1 MKNKVLKKR
10 AMLSKIL
17 INGIVSALI
26 ACLLFAGSALSEET
40 ISSSTGEQPKV
51 SNVWFE
57 ADIRSAFDDLASQ
70 AGITILVDDY
80 VEGFITLSLE
90 DVSLDEAIK
99 MMCMKGDYDYRKLE
113 DDLFIIGS
121 MYPDSPTFQ
130 KHAVTRRI
138 ELNYADSK
146 NVITLLKHYELYMS
160 AAGRTIVIRAWPKL
174 ADKIEED
181 MRILDKAPKQ
191 VQGQIVI
198 AELTE
203 EARVELGLNILEYTS
218 NGEKG
223 WSFTLEP
230 GEVGLNLTDIYKFMV
245 TLKALERKG
254 KASLRASTIVT
265 VPEGKE
271 TTIGLGK
278 EMRIVIEKEQEY
290 YRVET
295 VRAETSLTLAIER
308 VTSNNEIIFNFKV
321 VAGDIAEEVPK
332 ITQIPV
338 VYDRFAEGTAIVPNN
353 TAFIIGGLT
362 REIERTIRGAFPPSK
377 STVKEKTDLL
387 IVVLPHIVGTPMARP
402 GILEKELERVTE
414 KPEVKKEFKWRLGL
428 HTTYF
433 WSGVNDFV
441 EEEGYDI
448 LDPMI
453 FYEGRL
459 DLSPHLT
466 LFGGAGTSEKAGNGL
481 NMTCY
486 GFLLTTDAVFERRRF
501 FIGGGIANGE
511 LNLNG
516 DEYTLNSYLLKT
528 GLELK
533 FGMLKLGGGYNYFP
547 RRWKRNTGVE
557 KNIDSSGVY
566 VHIGLCYEVK

>member
-1 MKNKVLKKR
+1 
-10 AMLSKIL
+10 MLPKIL
-17 INGIVSALI
+17 INGIVTVLI
-26 ACLLFAGSALSEET
+26 ICLLFAGSALSEET
-40 ISSSTGEQPKV
+40 ISSSTGEQPRV

-80 VEGFITLSLE
+80 VEGLITLSLE
-90 DVSLDEAIK
+90 DVSIDEAIK
-99 MMCMKGDYDYRKLE
+99 MMCMKGEYDYTKLK

-138 ELNYADSK
+138 ELDYADSK

-181 MRILDKAPKQ
+181 IRMLDKAPKQ

-203 EARVELGLNILEYTS
+203 EARAELGLDILEYGS
-218 NGEKG
+218 SGEKG
-223 WSFTLEP
+223 WSFTSEP

-265 VPEGKE
+265 VPEGKK
-271 TTIGLGK
+271 TTIGLSK
-278 EMRIVIEKEQEY
+278 EMSIVIQKEEEY
-290 YRVET
+290 YRIEK
-295 VRAETSLTLAIER
+295 VRAEISLTLGIER

-321 VAGDIAEEVPK
+321 VAGDIAEEASK

-338 VYDRFAEGTAIVPNN
+338 VYNRSAEGTAIVPNN

-377 STVKEKTDLL
+377 SKVKEKTDLL
-387 IVVLPHIVGTPMARP
+387 IVVLPHIVGTPMP
-402 GILEKELERVTE
+402 KPEILERELERVTE
-414 KPEVKKEFKWRLGL
+414 KPELKKDFKRGINL
-428 HTTYF
+428 HINYF
-433 WSGVNDFV
+433 WSGINDFV
-441 EEEGYDI
+441 KEKGYGT
-448 LDPMI
+448 LDSMI
-453 FYEGRL
+453 FYEGQVN
-459 DLSPHLT
+459 LT
-466 LFGGAGTSEKAGNGL
+466 AHFALFGGAGQTGKAGNSFNVG
-481 NMTCY
+481 CY
-486 GFLLTTDAVFERRRF
+486 GLIWRTEVALEKLGF
-501 FIGGGIANGE
+501 FIGAGIASGKLE
-511 LNLNG
+511 LNG
-516 DEYTLNSYLLKT
+516 DKYTLNSYLLRA

-533 FGMLKLGGGYNYFP
+533 LGMLKLGGGYSYFP
-547 RRWKRNTGVE
+547 KEWKKNNTIE
-557 KNIDSSGVY
+557 KDIDSSGAY
-566 VHIGLCYEVK
+566 GYIGLCYEIE